1 MELVAVIVIMG
12 IIAAVAMRSIGNTLE
27 TVRVDNTKRE
37 MEQLKFAISGNP
49 SLYSNGM
56 RSDFGYVGDVG
67 SLPSTLTNLV
77 TDPGY
82 STWDGPYV
90 SSDFSEAGD
99 EYKRDAWGALYT
111 YNNISIQSNG
121 GGGGTMTRPICSTT
135 SELTSNSV
143 SGSVTDAAGNPPG
156 DSSSAVSVILTFPDG
171 SGGTTDSSITVSPG
185 GSFSFSNSIPIG
197 NHMIKSVYSATND
210 TVTAYVSVM
219 PNGESFAS
227 LRLPGAQFAASGGG
241 GGGSGSVLEYV
252 AGSAKTTGGQ
262 NDNVEFDSYNGSP
275 GTITIP
281 WIIATYTHSPT
292 AFIEKV
298 KWNNSTEFDSDS
310 PRAASGDIITFSSA
324 QAIAASA
331 TETIKL
337 QDFRDAQSGGASNV
351 DMTTTDFTITFSD
364 GSVITFNSGS

>member
-12 IIAAVAMRSIGNTLE
+12 IIAAVAMRSIGSTLE

-37 MEQLKFAISGNP
+37 MEQLNFAIAGNP

-121 GGGGTMTRPICSTT
+121 GGGGTMTRPICSSI

-143 SGSVTDAAGNPPG
+143 SGSITDAAGNPPG
-156 DSSSAVSVILTFPDG
+156 DSSSAVSVIITFPDG
-171 SGGTTDSSITVSPG
+171 SGGITNSSITVSPG

-197 NHMIKSVYSATND
+197 NHMIRAVYSATND
-210 TVTAYVSVM
+210 TVTTYVSVM

-227 LRLPGAQFAASGGG
+227 MRFPGAIWAASGGG
-241 GGGSGSVLEYV
+241 GGGGSGVIEYV
-252 AGSAKTTGGQ
+252 TGSASCPGAQ
-262 NDNVEFDSYNGSP
+262 NDEVQFNIRNNGS
-275 GTITIP
+275 TSISVS
-281 WIIATYTHSPT
+281 WLVVTYSHSPT
-292 AFIEKV
+292 SYFQKV
-298 KWNNSTEFDSDS
+298 RWGGDQMYNSPN
-310 PRAASGDIITFSSA
+310 PRAASADMISFGSSKS
-324 QAIAASA
+324 IGASS
-331 TETIKL
+331 TETINIDMFK
-337 QDFRDAQSGGASNV
+337 DSQSGGGSSV
-351 DMTTTDFTITFSD
+351 DMSSTDFTITFSD
-364 GSVITFNSGS
+364 GSVITFNSGT